1 MYIYA
6 TLKKNMKYQLFAFV
20 AFLSTCVAFSQEKEQ
35 KPFSLEADYFY
46 GSILEH
52 NPDIAHLI
60 TDHPTGFIL
69 SYNRKTYGFNEWE
82 RRYQYPDWGFSF
94 AYQNMK
100 NQYLGKNYGLYGHFN
115 WYFLNRNLVIRLGQG
130 VAYAS
135 NPYDREK
142 NYINNAYG
150 TEFLS
155 TTFLK
160 ANYVKENLYKGL
172 GLHAGVSIIHY
183 SNANLRAPN
192 NSTNTWAFNV
202 GLSYLFD
209 HENFPDYVVK
219 DDPPSASHAEKLK
232 YNFVFRFGWNESDVV
247 GQGQFPFYV
256 ASAFVDK
263 RINYKSTFQ
272 AGVDVFFAEFL
283 KELIYYQSIAFP
295 DYNLSGDEDYKRV
308 GLFIGHELRF
318 NKVAFVSQL
327 GYYVY
332 YPFDFENRIYNR
344 LGLKRYFFNDKIFAS
359 VTVKAHW
366 AKAEGVEFG
375 IGVRL

>member
-1 MYIYA
+1 
-6 TLKKNMKYQLFAFV
+6 MKHLLSV
-20 AFLSTCVAFSQEKEQ
+20 LLIFLLTGCLFSQEKEQ

-60 TDHPTGFIL
+60 TGHPRGFIL
-69 SYNRKTYGFNEWE
+69 SYNQKTYGFNEWE
-82 RRYQYPDWGFSF
+82 RRYHYPDWGFTF
-94 AYQNMK
+94 TYQNMK
-100 NQYLGKNYGLYGHFN
+100 NQYLGENYGVYGHFN
-115 WYFLNRNLVIRLGQG
+115 WYFLNRNLVVRLGQG
-130 VAYAS
+130 VAYAN
-135 NPYDREK
+135 NPYDRQT

-150 TEFLS
+150 TRFLS

-172 GLHAGVSIIHY
+172 GFHAGFNIIHY

-209 HENFPDYVVK
+209 HDNFPEYIEK
-219 DDPPSASHAEKLK
+219 DDPPSSSHAEKLK

-247 GQGQFPFYV
+247 GQGQYPFYV

-272 AGVDVFFAEFL
+272 AGVDVFFANFL
-283 KELIYYQSIAFP
+283 KELIYYRSIAFP
-295 DYNLSGDEDYKRV
+295 EYKLSGNEDYKRV
-308 GLFIGHELRF
+308 GLFVGHELRF

-327 GYYVY
+327 GYYLY
-332 YPFDFENRIYNR
+332 YPYEFENRVYNR
-344 LGLKRYFFNDKIFAS
+344 LGLKRYFYNNTIFAS

-375 IGVRL
+375 VGIRL